1 MYTSYRF
8 LTTNYFLLSLT
19 VNLLSQGVAGVDITY
34 ARICHGGLSVMRP
47 SAAATWLHLYQFSPF
62 EPALL
67 VPGKTAVDD
76 L

>member
-1 MYTSYRF
+1 MEGISRSNSYSS
-8 LTTNYFLLSLT
+8 LL
-19 VNLLSQGVAGVDITY
+19 GVAGVDITY